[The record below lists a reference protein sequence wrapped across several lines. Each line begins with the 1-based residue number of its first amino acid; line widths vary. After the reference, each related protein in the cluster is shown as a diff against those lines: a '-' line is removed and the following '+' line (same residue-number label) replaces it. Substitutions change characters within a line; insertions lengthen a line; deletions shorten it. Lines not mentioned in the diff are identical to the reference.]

1 MSVRP
6 AGSPT
11 QPAPRPDRRR
21 LGDLPLWVRLV
32 AAIASMI
39 CLITSLFIYLAYA
52 DRRAATVAQAR
63 DFAESVNQMTNAAL
77 TGMMI
82 TGVSDRAVYLDQ
94 VRHSN
99 DINEL
104 QVFRS
109 RSVVAQFGP
118 GQAAEA
124 APGPNEAAVIASGRP
139 YFEAGA
145 QDLRAVFPILNWSN
159 YLGKNCMTCHQGPET
174 EVLGAISMRI
184 SLQKAHAGLRRST
197 WRLSWLALGL
207 SLPLVGGI
215 CLFVHRFVTQPLAQA
230 VGAARRLAAGDLDV
244 RVSARGKDE
253 IGQLL
258 GAMQHLALELTRII
272 GEVRRSADSLAGAS
286 EEVSAAAQS
295 ISSMASEEAAHT
307 EEASASIEQM
317 NATIAK
323 NAENSRATASAAS
336 AAAGKAAQGGE
347 AVVQTVRAMKSIAE
361 RVTIIDE
368 IAYQTNLLA
377 FNAAI
382 EAAHSGERGRGFA
395 VVAAEVRRLSDRSQA
410 AAKEIGQLAGSSVEL
425 AERAGKLLET
435 LVPAIQETS
444 ALVQEIATASHMQA
458 AGAQEVE
465 GAIGQLS
472 QTTQRNAS
480 SAEELAATAEE
491 VSARAEQLQELM
503 GFFHHEAAPRPAGKL
518 PRHP

>member
-1 MSVRP
+1 
-6 AGSPT
+6 
-11 QPAPRPDRRR
+11 
-21 LGDLPLWVRLV
+21 VRLV
-32 AAIASMI
+32 AVIATMI
-39 CLITSLFIYLAYA
+39 GVTTSLFIYLTYA
-52 DRRAATVAQAR
+52 DRRAAAIAQAR

-94 VRHSN
+94 VRQSN
-99 DINEL
+99 DIHEL

-109 RSVVAQFGP
+109 RSVVAQYGP
-118 GQAAEA
+118 GQATEG
-124 APGPNEAAVIASGRP
+124 APGPDEAAVIASGRP
-139 YFEAGA
+139 YFDAGA
-145 QDLRAVFPILNWSN
+145 EDLRAVFPILNWSS

-174 EVLGAISMRI
+174 EVLGAVSMRI
-184 SLQKAHAGLRRST
+184 SLRKSHAGLRRFT
-197 WRLSWLALGL
+197 WRLAWLALAL

-215 CLFVHRFVTQPLAQA
+215 YLFIHRFVTQPLAEA
-230 VGAARRLAAGDLDV
+230 VGAARNLAAGDLDV

-258 GAMQHLALELTRII
+258 GAMLHLVRELTRII
-272 GEVRRSADSLAGAS
+272 AQVRSSADSLAGAA
-286 EEVSAAAQS
+286 EQVSAAAQS
-295 ISSMASEEAAHT
+295 ISSMASEEAAST

-317 NATIAK
+317 NAAIAQ
-323 NAENSRATASAAS
+323 NAASSRSTASAAS
-336 AAAGKAAQGGE
+336 AAAGRAAQGGE

-377 FNAAI
+377 FNAEI

-395 VVAAEVRRLSDRSQA
+395 VVATEVRRLSDRTQA
-410 AAKEIGQLAGSSVEL
+410 AAKEIGELAGSSVEL

-435 LVPAIQETS
+435 LVPAIEETS
-444 ALVQEIATASHMQA
+444 ALVQEIATASQMQA
-458 AGAQEVE
+458 AGARQVE

-480 SAEELAATAEE
+480 SAEELAAVAQE
-491 VSARAEQLQELM
+491 VSGRAEQLRQLM
-503 GFFHHEAAPRPAGKL
+503 GFFYLSPPGAPPRGKL
-518 PRHP
+518 PR